1 MSDLSSFKDRL
12 LAAPM
17 HLYAHTPYT
26 TRLIVSELVDLDDSS
41 TDSDSD
47 TADEEEDR
55 LAAVFCQLDSIVID
69 AAEQGLGLL
78 RSYDPEF
85 KLPYSNSAL
94 NGPQRMQEHLE
105 HQNPQKMQQL
115 YGMSGEAFRLLV
127 TELGLSDGKSVT
139 AEEQL
144 STFLLLVRQSQSL
157 RKIQEQTQRA
167 LGTQAYYFRL
177 VLDRLTDRNGFYGK
191 YVQMPT
197 ERTPPHPS
205 LADHERFKEF
215 QGCIGAIDGTHLPIV

>member
-1 MSDLSSFKDRL
+1 MPPSVSDI
-12 LAAPM
+12 
-17 HLYAHTPYT
+17 
-26 TRLIVSELVDLDDSS
+26 TRLAVSELLELDESS

-47 TADEEEDR
+47 SADEEEDR
-55 LAAVFCQLDSIVID
+55 LAAIICELDSIVID

-85 KLPYSNSAL
+85 KIPYSTSAL
-94 NGPQRMQEHLE
+94 DGPQRMQEHLE

-115 YGMSGEAFRLLV
+115 YGMSSDAFRLLV
-127 TELGLSDGKSVT
+127 TELGLTHGKSVT

-144 STFLLLVRQSQSL
+144 STFLLRVRQSQSL
-157 RKIQEQTQRA
+157 RGIQEQTQRA

-177 VLDRLTDRNGFYGK
+177 VLDRLTDRSGFYGK

-197 ERTPPHPS
+197 ARTPPHAS
-205 LADHERFKEF
+205 LVEHERFKEF
-215 QGCIGAIDGTHLPIV
+215 QGCIGAIDGTHLPIM